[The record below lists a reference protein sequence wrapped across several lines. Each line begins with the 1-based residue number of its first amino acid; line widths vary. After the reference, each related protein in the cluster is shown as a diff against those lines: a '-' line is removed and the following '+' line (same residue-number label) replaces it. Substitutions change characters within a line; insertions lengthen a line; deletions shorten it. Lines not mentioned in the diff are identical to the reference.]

1 MNATRLDDCLH
12 LLQRQYS
19 KRIYGRANQLDRRIR
34 VVWRR
39 FVTNISF
46 VLSPYASNATDF
58 HRPKGA
64 LLSDML
70 WVKRP
75 DTRPVPSH
83 SYIEVFHRPKPRSDP
98 FGSLGPLWAY
108 VAPGSGVFVRVG
120 RVLHMNESLY
130 SLSDF
135 HWLVWRMHQAANLKN
150 CTNTALNFSS
160 AFRSRHNANPS
171 PEIQKAYRD
180 VEKQGYDT
188 IQRLHRDDKR
198 ESNPLY
204 NELIFLAACETDS
217 LLALRPRCG
226 AKKRLRRCSRRS
238 MERFKPSRGF
248 KGHSQPLRI
257 SVRKRNKRLATAHD
271 RLHENA
277 SNHERRRPDAARVA
291 RNSSGAIG
299 VARPRR

>member
-1 MNATRLDDCLH
+1 MNATRLEDCLH
-12 LLQRQYS
+12 LLQRWYS
-19 KRIYGRANQLDRRIR
+19 KRLYGRTNQLDHRIR

-58 HRPKGA
+58 HGPNGA

-70 WVKRP
+70 WIKQV

-83 SYIEVFHRPKPRSDP
+83 SYVEVFHRPKATSDP
-98 FGSLGPLWAY
+98 FASLGPMWAY

-135 HWLVWRMHQAANLKN
+135 HWLVWRMQQAAGLRN
-150 CTNTALNFSS
+150 CTNTTLNFSS

-171 PEIQKAYRD
+171 PEIQRVYRD
-180 VEKQGYDT
+180 VEKKGYDT

-198 ESNPLY
+198 ASNPLY
-204 NELIFLAACETDS
+204 SELVLLAGCETDS

-226 AKKRLRRCSRRS
+226 AKKRRRRCSRRS
-238 MERFKPSRGF
+238 MERFKPPRGF
-248 KGHSQPLRI
+248 KGHSQPIRLG
-257 SVRKRNKRLATAHD
+257 VQKRSKRLAIT
-271 RLHENA
+271 RGSKRENA
-277 SNHERRRPDAARVA
+277 SGHERRR
-291 RNSSGAIG
+291 
-299 VARPRR
+299 